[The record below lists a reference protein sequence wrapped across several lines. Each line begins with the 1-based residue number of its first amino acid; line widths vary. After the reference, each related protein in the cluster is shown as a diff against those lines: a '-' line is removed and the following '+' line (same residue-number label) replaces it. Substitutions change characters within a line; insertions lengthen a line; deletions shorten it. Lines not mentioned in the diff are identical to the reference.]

1 MNESITNAAPDAG
14 STAVAATVAAATAV
28 PRKKRD
34 DADERF
40 VAWLRRLDRED
51 DRAALAKLRRSLVN
65 FGDDFSAYAVLGGA
79 LPAGLPEWKL
89 EDYVLVAGL
98 SAMHRDWAD
107 DDRSLGNSLRR
118 LRHALS
124 DAGEGSLD
132 LLFTALLNAEREELP
147 VRLRHVITR
156 LAAKE
161 IAIDYARLL
170 EDLGGWQHPR
180 RFVQRKWA
188 HDYWVGER
196 PHGNAEQPDNETA
209 DTLAEPGAAE

>member
-1 MNESITNAAPDAG
+1 MNESTTN
-14 STAVAATVAAATAV
+14 AAATAATTAAATTAG
-28 PRKKRD
+28 PRTKRD

-40 VAWLRRLDRED
+40 VAWLRKLDRED
-51 DRAALAKLRRSLVN
+51 DRGALAKLRRSLVN
-65 FGDDFSAYAVLGGA
+65 FGEDFSAYAVLGGA

-132 LLFTALLNAEREELP
+132 LLFTALLNAEREDLP
-147 VRLRHVITR
+147 VRLRHVIAR
-156 LAAKE
+156 LAARE
-161 IAIDYARLL
+161 IAVDYARLL
-170 EDLGGWQHPR
+170 ADLGRWQHPR
-180 RFVQRKWA
+180 RFVQRRWA

-196 PHGNAEQPDNETA
+196 PHGETGQPDDETA
-209 DTLAEPGAAE
+209 DTPAEPDAAE